1 MDMEYFFYYF
11 FIGFLAQLVDGALG
25 MAYGIISTTL
35 LLGFGFS
42 PLTASTTTHAAEF
55 FTTGF
60 SAISHHQFGNI
71 NKKLFFQLL
80 LPGMIG
86 GILGAFL
93 LVMMEGNLVK
103 LFMAGYLMLMGIVII
118 IKFFREFPPITIT
131 HHLRPLGF
139 FGGFMDAVG
148 GGGWG
153 PIVTSTLLA
162 RGSDARTAIGSVN
175 ACEFFIVMATVLT
188 FFLSGSYVGWDVV
201 AGLALGGAIAAPLGA
216 YLCKHVSHKI
226 LLLIVGIL
234 IISLSLRTL
243 WIIIYT

>member
-1 MDMEYFFYYF
+1 MNMDYFLYYF
-11 FIGFLAQLVDGALG
+11 LIGFLAQLVDGALG
-25 MAYGIISTTL
+25 MAYGVISTTL
-35 LLGFGFS
+35 LLSLGFS
-42 PLTASTTTHAAEF
+42 PLTASTTTHVAEF

-86 GILGAFL
+86 AVIGALL
-93 LVMMEGNLVK
+93 LVKMEGNLVK
-103 LFMAGYLMLMGIVII
+103 IFMAGYLMLMGIVII
-118 IKFFREFPPITIT
+118 IKFFMEFPPITIT
-131 HHLRPLGF
+131 HHLASLGF
-139 FGGFMDAVG
+139 FGGLMDAVG

-175 ACEFFIVMATVLT
+175 ACEFFVVMATVFT
-188 FFLSGSYVGWDVV
+188 FFLSGSYVGWGVV
-201 AGLALGGAIAAPLGA
+201 AGLALGGALAAPLGA

-226 LLLIVGIL
+226 LLLIVGLL
-234 IISLSLRTL
+234 IISLSIRTL
-243 WIIIYT
+243 WIIVYT